1 MYRAKGAASNPSE
14 GILSRAHSIHTL
26 LFLFHPR
33 ELPSKPQVV
42 LVIVI
47 SFKYYIIPTLAC
59 RACIEIAVAMD
70 HVEKS
75 SIVRCLLR
83 LSENTAGHVALAE
96 VVLNSALL
104 SDSALGEG
112 CGATERT
119 SEGRVLHAD
128 DADVAGTTGGTLA
141 GHTSWHLD
149 LDGEVHDGSGR
160 ETSNTDTGD
169 VLGDSG
175 VLEGGRVSST
185 GGSVD
190 LSGQGTGTVLV
201 DLVEGHGDGA
211 VIGSGGKTRGRS
223 SACGSGNTLLSSSLG
238 SLGACSSSTASGTSS
253 ASSATGKSVE
263 KTTLVVGSR
272 TSTSSSAS
280 TGSSTSTSGSTSTSS
295 SAGSSATG
303 TSSHEHGDSSTSVNS
318 TATLSAS
325 KSRSLATHLAGTDD
339 GSISLRAAEGRGA
352 VTGSTILDGK
362 TRHVYTVGTLDLRDD
377 TVGLDGGGNSSNDGE
392 RVTHL
397 DGYGVGL

>member
-1 MYRAKGAASNPSE
+1 MYRTKGAASNPSE

-83 LSENTAGHVALAE
+83 LSEDTAGHVALAE

-104 SDSALGEG
+104 SGSALGEG

-141 GHTSWHLD
+141 GHTSGHLD

-272 TSTSSSAS
+272 TSTSSSA
-280 TGSSTSTSGSTSTSS
+280 
-295 SAGSSATG
+295 TG